1 MPAPCHPVPRDPPR
15 ESSNERK
22 KGSKAVA
29 QQQRADAIGSLTS
42 SGLSVAELEA
52 MVEHITEVHR
62 QHTPHT
68 AEFFAMLPQKEKEFL
83 VRLPLPPSPSDLY
96 PTLTSVSF
104 SFKERREL
112 QNKMFGSMKPIPR
125 EEYMRIYQTTGKQ
138 APLLHTDALWS
149 TFC

>member
-1 MPAPCHPVPRDPPR
+1 MYFVVAIKTGRYTHEKRTRDIKEVKRLQHVEKLRQEGVDPSSLPAPCHPVPRVPPR

-22 KGSKAVA
+22 KVSKAVA

-96 PTLTSVSF
+96 PTLTSASF
-104 SFKERREL
+104 SF
-112 QNKMFGSMKPIPR
+112 
-125 EEYMRIYQTTGKQ
+125 
-138 APLLHTDALWS
+138 
-149 TFC
+149 